1 QTLSCK
7 MYAHPMPLPP
17 SHKVLALG
25 PVLVP
30 TSMKTNTVLNC
41 SRGSWCHPCI
51 QVRVN
56 MSIWESKSP
65 PRNGGNSKGSRNS
78 FLALEGRILL
88 LFLFFIVLRSRFLE
102 GSVPSLLFVS
112 VSQDTGTVEYNCFK
126 ITQLS
131 DSLIKSYT
139 EPRYSDVLDHIH
151 SVPAKTVVRLLC
163 VLSFH
168 SHPFSLHL
176 STHLSIGMEKT
187 KQHLNVT
194 QEVKVE
200 FADIFPCLCYEAW
213 YTQHEDPIRRRE
225 CVVQS
230 TDETFWENLWK
241 RSTLNVTLVGDILL
255 WNFSSPCNITA
266 NVTLC
271 LWSGRESRCHDIP
284 HFQQPLRVN
293 TPGEF
298 QGMEPDSSLCVQVMG
313 KPQIFYFLFSESQV
327 QESPCS
333 LKDRQGMMY
342 SVALLLSL
350 PGMKLSCSFSSL
362 FQHDETLFFFFT
374 QVTSEN
380 RVIRK
385 CLYKSKCEHLYHC
398 FPVFFPITALQRN
411 FAHLW
416 WSQLFQTRMPTHQLT
431 TLLPPSNL
439 LNQKVLIVYSRDSEP
454 FETLVG
460 TFASLLLDSGLS
472 VTVDLWRRNELSA
485 QGPLLW
491 FHSQRSEILKEGGKI
506 VVLLS
511 EGAAAKSR
519 DWFESGKGSMP
530 QEDPHDSFMASLN
543 CILPDFLQG
552 EAVGRYVVGYFGDLF
567 DQGSIPEMFRGL
579 PAFNFP
585 SQLHKFLAEVA
596 GSCCGKTKRSAFQ
609 KNANINIKL
618 QALVKNCQAWER
630 KS

>member
-1 QTLSCK
+1 
-7 MYAHPMPLPP
+7 
-17 SHKVLALG
+17 
-25 PVLVP
+25 
-30 TSMKTNTVLNC
+30 
-41 SRGSWCHPCI
+41 
-51 QVRVN
+51 
-56 MSIWESKSP
+56 
-65 PRNGGNSKGSRNS
+65 
-78 FLALEGRILL
+78 
-88 LFLFFIVLRSRFLE
+88 
-102 GSVPSLLFVS
+102 
-112 VSQDTGTVEYNCFK
+112 GTVEYNCFK

-151 SVPAKTVVRLLC
+151 SVPGQ
-163 VLSFH
+163 
-168 SHPFSLHL
+168 HL

-187 KQHLNVT
+187 ERRLAAPLAPNLDLSLGTQRALHPVKDNFFVLFLFKNVT

-200 FADIFPCLCYEAW
+200 FADIFPCLCYEKDIGDAAW
-213 YTQHEDPIRRRE
+213 ATLRL
-225 CVVQS
+225 S
-230 TDETFWENLWK
+230 TKNCQGLFEENETFWENLWK

-293 TPGEF
+293 V
-298 QGMEPDSSLCVQVMG
+298 S
-313 KPQIFYFLFSESQV
+313 K
-327 QESPCS
+327 S
-333 LKDRQGMMY
+333 LKLICKNKKYLNWMDGSNNFLKITCNSSNSYTMTFFCI
-342 SVALLLSL
+342 VWHCFFLSL
-350 PGMKLSCSFSSL
+350 
-362 FQHDETLFFFFT
+362 DETLFFFFT

-398 FPVFFPITALQRN
+398 FPVFFPFYIHFLAADRERESLYFALL
-411 FAHLW
+411 FVLAVLGMVVIVFKSSLVKAH
-416 WSQLFQTRMPTHQLT
+416 SD
-431 TLLPPSNL
+431 L

-618 QALVKNCQAWER
+618 QALVKNCQAWHLLVPFTV
-630 KS
+630 